1 MKFTRSGS
9 IEVSVQKE
17 NGKGIIS
24 VKDTGV
30 GIPEEKQE
38 IIWEPF
44 RQVSEGIGRGFEGCG
59 LGLAISKKCTEMIRG
74 KLDFTSHVGEGTTF
88 TLELPMA

>member
-1 MKFTRSGS
+1 VLNNLLKNAVKFTRSGS

-38 IIWEPF
+38 II
-44 RQVSEGIGRGFEGCG
+44 CG
-59 LGLAISKKCTEMIRG
+59 
-74 KLDFTSHVGEGTTF
+74 TF
-88 TLELPMA
+88 PPG